1 VLLLLHCS
9 STQQNAAQLFRLLPA
24 PGCHCRTAA
33 GAVLVKL
40 WHPALLAQLQ
50 PSAADPRRLLAAAAT
65 AVLLLLLLL
74 LLQGLSLLLLSLF
87 VKYVCSGCCSPSAVS
102 LHPTAGSMRR

>member
-1 VLLLLHCS
+1 
-9 STQQNAAQLFRLLPA
+9 
-24 PGCHCRTAA
+24 
-33 GAVLVKL
+33 VKL

-65 AVLLLLLLL
+65 AVLLLLLLV
-74 LLQGLSLLLLSLF
+74 LQGLSLLLLSLF
-87 VKYVCSGCCSPSAVS
+87 VKHVCSGCCSPSAVS